1 MNPVMEESV
10 ESILD
15 ASDLSFEESRDD
27 ILGESRLRTGGY
39 GQQQRRFVKSPY
51 AIQRLNVFNSL
62 KTYFSY
68 KSIKKSDNMS
78 FLLDRQLTNVA
89 HTVWE
94 RRTSAT
100 KSL

>member
-39 GQQQRRFVKSPY
+39 GQPQRRFVKSSY
-51 AIQRLNVFNSL
+51 DIQMLNVFNSL
-62 KTYFSY
+62 KTYFFVQID
-68 KSIKKSDNMS
+68 K
-78 FLLDRQLTNVA
+78 
-89 HTVWE
+89 H
-94 RRTSAT
+94 
-100 KSL
+100 